1 MYLSVNKIHNRI
13 YMQILSIIAI
23 VVEQH
28 ISLMYQETECID
40 YMNKK
45 KIPIKDIKVNMK
57 NKNKSEK

>member
-28 ISLMYQETECID
+28 ISLMHQETECID